1 MSKLKIVVLYDRVL
15 VDEAEETATPDKSP
29 VVRTLDKKEV
39 EEEVAEALTKLGHEP
54 TMHELDGTPKSLLA
68 LARLEC
74 DLIFNLTESFADDDT
89 ADFKIAGFLELVGKR
104 YTGSG
109 THGLMLAQDKAIAK
123 KIFAFHGIHTPV
135 FAKSFRGRLDFSH
148 DLQFPVIVKPARED
162 GSIGIE
168 FSAVVSSIRELMER
182 MDWLHANF
190 NSPVLIEEYIEGR
203 EMYVGVIGNDKPEA
217 LPVVELDLSK
227 LPDGTPRI
235 AAAEVKWGKG
245 TKAYRDTKSAVATDL
260 PEETV
265 TALQQTAVAAY
276 QALELRDYGRVDMR
290 LQPDGRVHVIEVNP
304 NPWLSSKAEFAM
316 AARKS
321 GRNYPQLV
329 EEIVDLAMAQSL
341 SQLPTP
347 NLQLPRSWELEIGNW
362 EFSGSYFPV
371 RRPQVERS
379 RSPVHIPERIDDFR
393 LPVAH
398 RETVRDD
405 PGTAAQLSREDR
417 TKLHVRCR
425 QQIERDDRRIRHI
438 DCHRVLDQKF
448 HASLDAS
455 RLGVGFCLIDQ
466 VGVDV
471 HADTARAEL
480 LRGGDDD
487 PPIAASKVVHHIARA
502 DLREREHAL
511 HDIGGCRHVRREAPA
526 LCCERRLKQQ
536 RDGRKHSRKQDF
548 RPSEPNHGRIV
559 LSGRHL
565 LSSIESPCSSPEV
578 RTI

>member
-15 VDEAEETATPDKSP
+15 VDEAGEQPATGEKSP

-39 EEEVAEALTKLGHEP
+39 EEEVAEALGKLGHET
-54 TMHELDGTPKSLLA
+54 TMHELDGTAKSLLG

-74 DLIFNLTESFADDDT
+74 DLVFNLCESFADDDT
-89 ADFKIAGFLELVGKR
+89 ADFKIAAFLELIRKR

-203 EMYVGVIGNDKPEA
+203 EIYVAVLGNDNPEA

-265 TALQQTAVAAY
+265 LALQQTAVAAY

-290 LQPDGRVHVIEVNP
+290 LKPDGHIHVIEVNP

-321 GRNYPQLV
+321 GRNYAQLV
-329 EEIVDLAMAQSL
+329 EEIVELAMA
-341 SQLPTP
+341 
-347 NLQLPRSWELEIGNW
+347 
-362 EFSGSYFPV
+362 
-371 RRPQVERS
+371 
-379 RSPVHIPERIDDFR
+379 
-393 LPVAH
+393 
-398 RETVRDD
+398 
-405 PGTAAQLSREDR
+405 
-417 TKLHVRCR
+417 
-425 QQIERDDRRIRHI
+425 
-438 DCHRVLDQKF
+438 
-448 HASLDAS
+448 
-455 RLGVGFCLIDQ
+455 
-466 VGVDV
+466 
-471 HADTARAEL
+471 RA
-480 LRGGDDD
+480 
-487 PPIAASKVVHHIARA
+487 
-502 DLREREHAL
+502 
-511 HDIGGCRHVRREAPA
+511 
-526 LCCERRLKQQ
+526 
-536 RDGRKHSRKQDF
+536 
-548 RPSEPNHGRIV
+548 
-559 LSGRHL
+559 
-565 LSSIESPCSSPEV
+565 
-578 RTI
+578 